1 MRQTTETFKWDD
13 FDDDDNDKNG
23 WGGFGFENDPNGQW
37 GSAEN
42 DSAAE
47 NKQPDDLHYGNWIPT
62 AVSIQSNQIATFCN
76 SSGFVDVKVY
86 YSKIACYPA
95 PDPLNPCEDVVGF
108 VWLRAAIWFVW
119 IMAILGNALVMVILC
134 ATNQRQNTIRV
145 NHFLMMNL
153 AFADFCTGVY
163 MAMLAVQDART
174 AGVYYNHA
182 VDWQTGWGC
191 SAAGF
196 LAVFASELSI
206 FTMVVISFEVR
217 KINVTVISKI
227 HPCFYD

>member
-1 MRQTTETFKWDD
+1 MTI
-13 FDDDDNDKNG
+13 KN
-23 WGGFGFENDPNGQW
+23 
-37 GSAEN
+37 
-42 DSAAE
+42 
-47 NKQPDDLHYGNWIPT
+47 T
-62 AVSIQSNQIATFCN
+62 QIATFCN
-76 SSGFVDVKVY
+76 SSGYIDVKTY
-86 YSKIACYPA
+86 YSKIACYPE

-108 VWLRAAIWFVW
+108 VWLRGVIWFVW
-119 IMAILGNALVMVILC
+119 VMAIFGNVVVMAILC
-134 ATNQRQNTIRV
+134 ATNQSRLRV

-174 AGVYYNHA
+174 AGEYYNFA

-191 SAAGF
+191 NAAGF

-217 KINVTVISKI
+217 QVSRSARPLTTHIALLLNLIPYSCGTIPNMCSTAVE
-227 HPCFYD
+227 CDWAWLC